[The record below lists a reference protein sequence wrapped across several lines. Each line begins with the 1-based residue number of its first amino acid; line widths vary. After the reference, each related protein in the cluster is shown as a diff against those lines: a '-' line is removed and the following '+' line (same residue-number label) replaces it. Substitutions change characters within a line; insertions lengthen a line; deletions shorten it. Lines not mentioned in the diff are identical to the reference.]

1 MENELTHY
9 GIKGMKWGVRRTP
22 AQLGHD
28 LMKKHKENSADRR
41 EKYDSKRRARA
52 QREIEKAGSK
62 ERALTKIDR
71 HADNRGLVKKGA
83 AFTVSTAAKIG
94 SLASAANLASG
105 VVLGTAVLSFPAASL
120 LATPAGVVGLGV
132 TGAVVSKYGKS
143 VKRTPNRRERE
154 RMEYIRNA

>member
-1 MENELTHY
+1 MENELMHY
-9 GIKGMKWGVRRTP
+9 GVKGMKWGVRRTP

-28 LMKKHKENSADRR
+28 LMKKHKENSAARR

-83 AFTVSTAAKIG
+83 AFTVSTAAKLG
-94 SLASAANLASG
+94 SLASIANLASG
-105 VVLGTAVLSFPAASL
+105 VVLGTPVLAFPVADL
-120 LATPAGVVGLGV
+120 LASPQGIVGLGV
-132 TGAVVSKYGKS
+132 AGTAVSKYGKS
-143 VKRTPNRRERE
+143 VSRAPNRRERE
-154 RMEYIRNA
+154 RMEYIRNL